1 MASCVAGLC
10 LGCGKITE
18 KTDRRNLLNTPSQ
31 HVLSLWKHM
40 LKLQLDKGTDQVDL
54 ERMISDAHL
63 LQKELR
69 YMCRSCFYA
78 YNKVVKAQEVSYILR
93 NCVVYMYRVRK
104 SKLIRRY
111 CDILRTPKHWQFF
124 LCFWCLVVHK

>member
-1 MASCVAGLC
+1 
-10 LGCGKITE
+10 
-18 KTDRRNLLNTPSQ
+18 
-31 HVLSLWKHM
+31 M
-40 LKLQLDKGTDQVDL
+40 LKLQLDRGTDQVDL

-78 YNKVVKAQEVSYILR
+78 YNKVVKAQEFSYILC

-104 SKLIRRY
+104 SKLIGTH
-111 CDILRTPKHWQFF
+111 CDILRTLKHWQFF
-124 LCFWCLVVHK
+124 YASGVWLYTSKILPHYHTWQFKKNAIGVLFD